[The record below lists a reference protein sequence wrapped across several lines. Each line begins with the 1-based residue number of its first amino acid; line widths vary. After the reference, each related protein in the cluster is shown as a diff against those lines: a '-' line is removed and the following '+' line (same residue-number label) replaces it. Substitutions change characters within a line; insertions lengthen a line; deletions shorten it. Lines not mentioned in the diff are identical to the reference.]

1 MTTVYDL
8 PIECI
13 DDNLKE
19 IKSDPKKAN
28 RKEMNRDNLEFFY
41 LNEEIDYQNEVE
53 SLALQM
59 MELVSTMITKP
70 NLYVI
75 IKFGLFP
82 LINTICHF
90 LLLTKEQVCYFI
102 FCFSLN

>member
-1 MTTVYDL
+1 VYDI

-19 IKSDPKKAN
+19 IKKDPKKFNAL
-28 RKEMNRDNLEFFY
+28 KSKGDCMEFYYLE
-41 LNEEIDYQNEVE
+41 EEFDYRNDVE
-53 SLALQM
+53 SLSLQM
-59 MELVSTMITKP
+59 MELLSTLIIKP

-90 LLLTKEQVCYFI
+90 LLLTKEQVF
-102 FCFSLN
+102 